1 MYIHR
6 SGTHTRAVCSSCST
20 TWKVSDPPN
29 RESLGFQVWVYLR
42 ICIHLCTYLSTI
54 LILHYTFREHLL
66 TLDNLV
72 FAISKSGFWYIP
84 RVPPVNIHQKRKE
97 RFQALFWT
105 TSGVPPTMR
114 SSPNCSHSVIPP
126 LASRFRK
133 KHGVSR
139 RPSLRWL
146 QCLVP
151 SMETRRMV
159 QPPIPGVCTSQGPSR
174 QRKHTAVTVARL
186 SQRKTF
192 ELSLRILAEWFLN
205 RSGYCCE
212 IHYTKVL
219 MHRK

>member
-1 MYIHR
+1 
-6 SGTHTRAVCSSCST
+6 
-20 TWKVSDPPN
+20 
-29 RESLGFQVWVYLR
+29 
-42 ICIHLCTYLSTI
+42 
-54 LILHYTFREHLL
+54 
-66 TLDNLV
+66 
-72 FAISKSGFWYIP
+72 
-84 RVPPVNIHQKRKE
+84 
-97 RFQALFWT
+97 
-105 TSGVPPTMR
+105 MR

-133 KHGVSR
+133 KHGVFR
-139 RPSLRWL
+139 WLSLRWL

-186 SQRKTF
+186 SQRKTI

-219 MHRK
+219 MHRQKIDIKHSSEHPQRGNFDAAAPSASDGFLVLKLSSLH

>member
-84 RVPPVNIHQKRKE
+84 RVPPANIHQKKGKNDFKPFFEQRQG
-97 RFQALFWT
+97 F
-105 TSGVPPTMR
+105 PPPWDLHQIAAIQWSR
-114 SSPNCSHSVIPP
+114 HSRHVF
-126 LASRFRK
+126 AK
-133 KHGVSR
+133 
-139 RPSLRWL
+139 
-146 QCLVP
+146 
-151 SMETRRMV
+151 SMECLGGSV
-159 QPPIPGVCTSQGPSR
+159 WGGSSAWSPPWRQGAWYSLQSQGFAPPRDLHGSENTR
-174 QRKHTAVTVARL
+174 QL
-186 SQRKTF
+186 P
-192 ELSLRILAEWFLN
+192 
-205 RSGYCCE
+205 
-212 IHYTKVL
+212 
-219 MHRK
+219 

>member
-1 MYIHR
+1 M
-6 SGTHTRAVCSSCST
+6 
-20 TWKVSDPPN
+20 SDPPN
-29 RESLGFQVWVYLR
+29 RESLGFQVWVCLR
-42 ICIHLCTYLSTI
+42 ICIHLCTCLSTI

-72 FAISKSGFWYIP
+72 FAISKSGFWSIP
-84 RVPPVNIHQKRKE
+84 RVPPVNIHQKKRKNDFKPFFE
-97 RFQALFWT
+97 QRQGF
-105 TSGVPPTMR
+105 PPPWDLHQIAAIQCDPLR
-114 SSPNCSHSVIPP
+114 PP

-133 KHGVSR
+133 THGVSR
-139 RPSLRWL
+139 RLSLRSSAWSPPWGRGAWYSL
-146 QCLVP
+146 QGPRGL
-151 SMETRRMV
+151 S
-159 QPPIPGVCTSQGPSR
+159 TSQGPSR

-205 RSGYCCE
+205 RSGFCCE